1 MSVNPF
7 TKIPI
12 ENVNVFE
19 PYVSKKKPIE
29 EIKDLLSD
37 IRDDMDDMRK
47 DISHIRDYIKK
58 DMIKKQIEEEKTIK
72 SENEFVHQPKS
83 WWFG

>member
-1 MSVNPF
+1 MSDNPF
-7 TKIPI
+7 VK
-12 ENVNVFE
+12 NKGVNVFE
-19 PYVSKKKPIE
+19 PYVAKKPIE
-29 EIKDLLSD
+29 EIRELLSD
-37 IRDDMDDMRK
+37 IRDDMDDMKK

-72 SENEFVHQPKS
+72 SENEFVHEQKS

>member
-12 ENVNVFE
+12 EESGVFK
-19 PYVSKKKPIE
+19 SFTNKKPIE
-29 EIKDLLSD
+29 EIKDMLEEM
-37 IRDDMDDMRK
+37 REDMDDMKK

-58 DMIKKQIEEEKTIK
+58 DMIKKQIEEEELIK
-72 SENEFVHQPKS
+72 QENEYVHQSKG
-83 WWFG
+83 WWFS

>member
-1 MSVNPF
+1 
-7 TKIPI
+7 
-12 ENVNVFE
+12 
-19 PYVSKKKPIE
+19 
-29 EIKDLLSD
+29 
-37 IRDDMDDMRK
+37 MRK

>member
-7 TKIPI
+7 TKNPI
-12 ENVNVFE
+12 E
-19 PYVSKKKPIE
+19 PYVFKKKPIE
-29 EIKDLLSD
+29 EI
-37 IRDDMDDMRK
+37 RDMLDEMRNDMDDMKK

-58 DMIKKQIEEEKTIK
+58 DMIKKQIESEELMKA
-72 SENEFVHQPKS
+72 ENEYVHQSKG

>member
-12 ENVNVFE
+12 KDINVFE
-19 PYVSKKKPIE
+19 PCEVKKPVE
-29 EIKDLLSD
+29 QIKDILD
-37 IRDDMDDMRK
+37 EIRNDMDDMKK

-58 DMIKKQIEEEKTIK
+58 DMIKKQIEQDELLRQ
-72 SENEFVHQPKS
+72 ENEYVLKPKG
-83 WWFG
+83 WWFS